1 MNEQPNLRLSFDL
14 LVSAIG
20 QVHAEMAAQAGRA
33 VNMSLT
39 LRNWLIGFYIAEYE
53 QQGSDRAQYGDRLL
67 ERLSLDLLKVGVVR
81 AEERELRRYRQF
93 YTTYPQIRDSLTP
106 ELRTRLLPHGALTTQ
121 KIVKSARLQSL
132 SSDSS
137 KRNWQVNYE

>member
-14 LVSAIG
+14 LVNAIG
-20 QVHAEMAAQAGRA
+20 QVHAEMAVQAGRA

-67 ERLSLDLLKVGVVR
+67 ARLSDDLLEAGVVR

-106 ELRTRLLPHGALTTQ
+106 ELRTKLLPHGALTTQ